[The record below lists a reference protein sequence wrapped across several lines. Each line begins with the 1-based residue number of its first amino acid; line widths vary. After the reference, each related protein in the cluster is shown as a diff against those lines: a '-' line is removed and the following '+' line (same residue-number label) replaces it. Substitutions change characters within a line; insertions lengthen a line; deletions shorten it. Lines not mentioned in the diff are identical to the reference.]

1 LAAREDAVCGRID
14 GRAMTTYS
22 HSPRG
27 RRRITL
33 TIAILVLASA
43 VVGIHLGS
51 TAHAAASTRSAY
63 GWPVKPFDRQHPV
76 RANFGDP
83 RTIFAGPPNRQ
94 TLLHGSGTFQFHFG
108 IDISAPDGSP
118 VYPVVSGRV
127 ALVKKDWLAVEASDG
142 RSFGYWHVAPAVKVG
157 AEVQAEATVLG
168 HIEKGFRHV
177 HLTERNNG
185 VPVNPLAPGHLEPY
199 SDHTKPQVGG
209 VYFRRS
215 VTSGD
220 LMPDFLRG
228 RVELIAS
235 AYDLPE
241 LRVPGAWHDLPVT
254 PALITWQIK
263 DATTHRVV
271 VRKDTAFD
279 VRGAMPSNDRFW
291 TIYARGTHQNMSVFG
306 KHFSYMQPGQYLF
319 RLAPGGLDTRKL
331 RDGVYDLVVTA
342 IDIRGNSSSLVT
354 RFSVHNK
361 PGVLGP

>member
-1 LAAREDAVCGRID
+1 
-14 GRAMTTYS
+14 MTTYS

-27 RRRITL
+27 RCCRITL
-33 TIAILVLASA
+33 TIATLVVASGVA
-43 VVGIHLGS
+43 GMHLGS
-51 TAHAAASTRSAY
+51 TPAVAATRTSAY

-83 RTIFAGPPNRQ
+83 RTIFAGPPSRQ
-94 TLLHGSGTFQFHFG
+94 TLLNGAGTFQFHFG
-108 IDISAPDGSP
+108 IDVSAPDGTA

-127 ALVKKDWLAVEASDG
+127 ALVNKDWLAVDAGDG
-142 RSFGYWHVAPAVKVG
+142 RIFSYWHVAPAVAVG
-157 AEVQAEATVLG
+157 ARVQEDVTVLG
-168 HIEKGFRHV
+168 RIVKSAGHV
-177 HLTERNNG
+177 HLTERDNG
-185 VPVNPLAPGHLEPY
+185 VAVNPLAPGHLEPY
-199 SDHTKPQVGG
+199 SDRTKPELEG

-235 AYDLPE
+235 AYDMPE
-241 LRVPGAWHDLPVT
+241 LHVPGEWHDLPVT
-254 PALITWQIK
+254 PALITWRIEQ
-263 DATTHRVV
+263 AVTHRVV
-271 VRKDTAFD
+271 VHTHTAFD

-306 KHFSYMQPGQYLF
+306 KHFSYMQPGRYLF
-319 RLAPGGLDTRKL
+319 RLAPGGFDTRRL
-331 RDGVYDLVVTA
+331 RDSVYDLIVTA
-342 IDIRGNSSSLVT
+342 TDIRGNSSSLAV